1 MKQYEQVTKYK
12 KVFKEAKDL
21 PIEEINK
28 QLGITK
34 NEIKE
39 SLDFHLEVLTD
50 LLSKASYLK
59 KNKSFSSYIKMLQ
72 SMISDLEKI
81 QDLK

>member
-28 QLGITK
+28 QW
-34 NEIKE
+34 
-39 SLDFHLEVLTD
+39 
-50 LLSKASYLK
+50 LSFRSI
-59 KNKSFSSYIKMLQ
+59 NWFIIKSFL
-72 SMISDLEKI
+72 LEK
-81 QDLK
+81 K

>member
-21 PIEEINK
+21 PIEEVNK
-28 QLGITK
+28 QLEITK

-39 SLDFHLEVLTD
+39 SVDFHLEALTN
-50 LLSKASYLK
+50 LLSKAT
-59 KNKSFSSYIKMLQ
+59 
-72 SMISDLEKI
+72 
-81 QDLK
+81 